1 MTSDRER
8 QQWTEWAEIRQRQ
21 QNQTPRKPRAKKQSG
36 STAAQLEAALDDL
49 TSPSGTGTGGRCD
62 DRRRQTARAKP
73 LR

>member
-36 STAAQLEAALDDL
+36 STAEQLEAALDDL
-49 TSPSGTGTGGRCD
+49 TEAATRRTSP
-62 DRRRQTARAKP
+62 
-73 LR
+73 